1 MLFGY
6 FINPSP
12 ENWLHECLYNIL
24 NSIHDSLKTGNALP
38 DWPEIIPETYRKRL
52 KNRQGLKERLNT
64 YQTNLSQLTITEQD
78 FILEALKEQNNI
90 SQLLSCQQHECKTID
105 DLPCAIREPIKSL
118 FEFAFEKLI
127 KDKNL
132 EIRDRHYHSIREE
145 MKKRRLSVCPFCGC
159 ESFSSS
165 EIGSKR
171 EDLDHYL
178 LKKSYPFAGA
188 NLYNLIPMC
197 HKCNS
202 QYKHE
207 KNILYKKDG
216 TRRKAF
222 DPYNHTQKIQLSLD
236 ESEPFEGNSLEEGKE
251 LLPKWKI
258 EFIPHSDE
266 IDTWDDVFD
275 IRGRYI
281 RDQLN
286 AEFSSWLEI
295 FGKKCQLRNISGS
308 DQDLLNEI
316 NLYAEGLELEGFAHE
331 AFLKAAVFR
340 MISFHYQKGNQ
351 RLIKLIRDHVLGV
364 KI

>member
-6 FINPSP
+6 LINPSP
-12 ENWLHECLYNIL
+12 ENWLHEYLYDIL
-24 NSIHDSLKTGNALP
+24 NSIHDSLKTEYALP
-38 DWPEIIPETYRKRL
+38 TWPEIIPEKHRQKLQKR
-52 KNRQGLKERLNT
+52 RGLKQKLNT

-78 FILEALKEQNNI
+78 LILEALNEQNNI
-90 SQLLSCQQHECKTID
+90 SQLLSCQQVYCKTID
-105 DLPCAIREPIKSL
+105 DLPSAIREPIKNL
-118 FEFAFEKLI
+118 FEFAFDLLAE
-127 KDKNL
+127 L
-132 EIRDRHYHSIREE
+132 EIRDLHYRKIYKTIPFR
-145 MKKRRLSVCPFCGC
+145 VCPFCGY
-159 ESFSSS
+159 EKFSSP

-171 EDLDHYL
+171 EELDHYL

-207 KNILYKKDG
+207 ENILYKKDG
-216 TRRKAF
+216 TRRKVF
-222 DPYNHTQKIQLSLD
+222 DPYNHTQMIQLSLNK
-236 ESEPFEGNSLEEGKE
+236 SQPFEGNSLEDDEE
-251 LLPKWKI
+251 PLPKWEI

-295 FGKKCQLRNISGS
+295 FGGWYKIRNISGS
-308 DQDLLNEI
+308 AQDLLNEI
-316 NLYAEGLELEGFAHE
+316 NLYAQGLELEGFADE

-340 MISFHYQKGNQ
+340 MIYFHCQKGDP
-351 RLIKLIRDHVLGV
+351 RLINLIRYYVELAE
-364 KI
+364 